1 MSRLEGKV
9 TVVTGASKGIG
20 AAIAR
25 SFAAQGAAVIVN
37 YASSRDGAD
46 ATVAAIQGAGGKALA
61 VKADVSD
68 ADQAQQLIDAARRE
82 FGRID
87 IVVNNSGVYAFAP
100 IEEFD
105 PLEYHR
111 MFGINVLGLLN
122 VTKAAVPHLAEG
134 ASVINISSNITRMK
148 MPGASLYTASKAA
161 VDAITRVL
169 SSELGPRRIRVN
181 AISPGMTMTEGTD
194 AAGIV
199 EGSDFADQ
207 IVAQTPLGRV
217 GHPDDIALAAVFL
230 ASDEARWI
238 TGEVLGVSGGA

>member
-1 MSRLEGKV
+1 MSRLQGKV
-9 TVVTGASKGIG
+9 AIVTGASKGIG

-25 SFAAQGAAVIVN
+25 SLAAEGAAVVVN
-37 YASSRDGAD
+37 YARSRDGAD
-46 ATVAAIQGAGGKALA
+46 TTVAAIESAGGKALA
-61 VKADVSD
+61 VQADI
-68 ADQAQQLIDAARRE
+68 ADAAQAAALIEAATRE

-100 IEEFD
+100 IEAFD
-105 PLEYHR
+105 PVEYHR

-122 VTKAAVPHLAEG
+122 VTKAAVPHLGEG

-169 SSELGPRRIRVN
+169 SSELGPRKIRVN
-181 AISPGMTMTEGTD
+181 AIAPGMTATEGTD

-199 EGSDFADQ
+199 EGSEMADQ
-207 IVAQTPLGRV
+207 VLALTPLGRF

-238 TGEVLGVSGGA
+238 TGEVIGVSGGA

>member
-1 MSRLEGKV
+1 MSRLTGKV
-9 TVVTGASKGIG
+9 AIVTGASKGIG
-20 AAIAR
+20 AAIAK
-25 SFAAQGAAVIVN
+25 SFAAEGAAVVVN
-37 YASSRDGAD
+37 YASSREGAD
-46 ATVAAIQGAGGKALA
+46 ATVAAIKSAGGKAIA
-61 VKADVSD
+61 VHADVAD
-68 ADQAQQLIDAARRE
+68 AIQAEALVEATARE

-122 VTKAAVPHLAEG
+122 VTKAAVSHLGDG
-134 ASVINISSNITRMK
+134 ASVINVSSNITRMK

-169 SSELGPRRIRVN
+169 SSELGPRKIRVN

-199 EGSDFADQ
+199 EGSEFADQ

-217 GHPDDIALAAVFL
+217 GHPDDIALAAVYL
-230 ASDEARWI
+230 ASDDARWI
-238 TGEVLGVSGGA
+238 TGEILGVSGGA

>member
-1 MSRLEGKV
+1 MSKLANKV
-9 TVVTGASKGIG
+9 AIVTGASKGIG

-25 SFAAQGAAVIVN
+25 ALAAEGAAVVVN
-37 YASSRDGAD
+37 YASSREGAD
-46 ATVAAIQGAGGKALA
+46 ATVAAIESAGGRAIA
-61 VKADVSD
+61 VKADVAD
-68 ADQAQQLIDAARRE
+68 AGQADALIEAARHE
-82 FGRID
+82 YGRID
-87 IVVNNSGVYAFAP
+87 VVVNNSGVYAFAP
-100 IEEFD
+100 IDAFD

-122 VTKAAVPHLAEG
+122 VTKAAVPHLTEG
-134 ASVINISSNITRMK
+134 ASIINISSNITRMR
-148 MPGASLYTASKAA
+148 MPGASLYTATKAA

-169 SSELGPRRIRVN
+169 SAELGPRQIRVN

-199 EGSDFADQ
+199 EGSDFANQ

-217 GHPDDIALAAVFL
+217 GHVNDIAVTAVFL

-238 TGEVLGVSGGA
+238 TGEVIGVSGGA

>member
-1 MSRLEGKV
+1 MSRLQGKV
-9 TVVTGASKGIG
+9 AVVTGASKGIG

-25 SFAAQGAAVIVN
+25 ALAAEGAAVVVN
-37 YASSRDGAD
+37 YASSREGAD
-46 ATVAAIQGAGGKALA
+46 ATVAAIVSAGGKALA
-61 VKADVSD
+61 VQGDV
-68 ADQAQQLIDAARRE
+68 ADAAQASALIEAATRE
-82 FGRID
+82 FGRLD
-87 IVVNNSGVYAFAP
+87 IVVNNSGVYAFSP
-100 IEEFD
+100 IEAFD
-105 PLEYHR
+105 PVEYHR

-122 VTKAAVPHLAEG
+122 VTKAAVPHLGAG
-134 ASVINISSNITRMK
+134 ASIINISSNITRMK

-169 SSELGPRRIRVN
+169 SSELGPRQIRVN

-199 EGSDFADQ
+199 EGSDFANQ

-217 GHPDDIALAAVFL
+217 GHVDDIAVAAVFL

-238 TGEVLGVSGGA
+238 TGEVIGVSGGA